1 MSSRLKILL
10 IDDSADVRTIYT
22 ARLNAEGF
30 DVITVS
36 SGEEGLQLATA
47 HAPDFILLDLMMPN
61 QNGMATYHALR
72 AIPSLKLVPVIL
84 LTGMA
89 IDDHWEQLPSQQD
102 GLCFLMG
109 KPADLSL
116 LFRKIQDV
124 LKLSGRKP
132 AGT

>member
-10 IDDSADVRTIYT
+10 IDDSDDVRMIYT

-30 DVITVS
+30 EVVTAS
-36 SGEEGLQLATA
+36 SGAEGVQLATA
-47 HAPDFILLDLMMPN
+47 QRPDFILLDLMMPN

-72 AIPSLKLVPVIL
+72 ALPALKLVPVIL

-89 IDDHWEQLPSQQD
+89 IEDHWEQLPSQQD

-109 KPADLSL
+109 KPTDLSV

-132 AGT
+132 TGT